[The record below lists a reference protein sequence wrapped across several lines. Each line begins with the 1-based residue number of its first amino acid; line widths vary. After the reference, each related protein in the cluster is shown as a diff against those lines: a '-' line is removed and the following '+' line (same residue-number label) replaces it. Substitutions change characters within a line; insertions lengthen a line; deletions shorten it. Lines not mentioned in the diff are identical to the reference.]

1 MAPALLGA
9 VANRPGSNRQRDR
22 PRLATAAG
30 PHPADPGGRH
40 GTGPLA
46 PHRVRYPLRPS
57 VRVLLALGEGMRKK
71 KQDTQEAGFTTPPTR
86 PRLTPIDV
94 QQNEFLDLV
103 TEELAAFIDESRRLQ
118 DHGDSN
124 VASLGG
130 ADVTWASREAEGILE
145 RARAEAI
152 LAAAG
157 EGRADPRGVIAPY
170 LNREREFLQSLGQLV
185 QQHADSMRRMVR
197 SAKEQAGASSSA
209 PPSPAGGDV
218 DEVPRVRIES
228 AQGRPG
234 SAPVQ
239 PRAED
244 VRAEPAPGRHRSVR
258 ELFWGE
264 D

>member
-71 KQDTQEAGFTTPPTR
+71 KQDTQEAGFTTPATR

-94 QQNEFLDLV
+94 QQKEFRLAFRGYNE
-103 TEELAAFIDESRRLQ
+103 R
-118 DHGDSN
+118 
-124 VASLGG
+124 
-130 ADVTWASREAEGILE
+130 
-145 RARAEAI
+145 
-152 LAAAG
+152 
-157 EGRADPRGVIAPY
+157 
-170 LNREREFLQSLGQLV
+170 
-185 QQHADSMRRMVR
+185 
-197 SAKEQAGASSSA
+197 
-209 PPSPAGGDV
+209 DV
-218 DEVPRVRIES
+218 DEGSRVRIQP
-228 AQGRPG
+228 AGNKP
-234 SAPVQ
+234 APASPQ

-244 VRAEPAPGRHRSVR
+244 AQTEPAPGRHRSVR

-264 D
+264 E

>member
-1 MAPALLGA
+1 
-9 VANRPGSNRQRDR
+9 
-22 PRLATAAG
+22 
-30 PHPADPGGRH
+30 
-40 GTGPLA
+40 
-46 PHRVRYPLRPS
+46 
-57 VRVLLALGEGMRKK
+57 MRKK

-94 QQNEFLDLV
+94 QQKEFRLAFRGYNERDVDEFLDLV

-145 RARAEAI
+145 RARADAASTVAEAEARAAAI

-228 AQGRPG
+228 AQGRSG

>member
-145 RARAEAI
+145 RARADAASTVAEAEARAAAI

-170 LNREREFLQSLGQLV
+170 LNLEREFLQSLGQLV

-197 SAKEQAGASSSA
+197 SAKEQAGASS
-209 PPSPAGGDV
+209 
-218 DEVPRVRIES
+218 
-228 AQGRPG
+228 
-234 SAPVQ
+234 
-239 PRAED
+239 
-244 VRAEPAPGRHRSVR
+244 
-258 ELFWGE
+258 
-264 D
+264 